1 MTQTQQQRLLG
12 AGLLL
17 LLICGI
23 ALFLLNRVHESHQ
36 ALNDQEEPLAISSL
50 VEPNNTQVE
59 VFSEP
64 DGEALVDPESLGE
77 AAADQ
82 GLQTKLATTPV
93 EKSTAPAT
101 QPAPVTAAPTDAT
114 TTAEAPAAVKATP
127 AAKPAVAA
135 PNAKSP
141 WIIQLASFSV
151 KSYAEAMVS
160 KLSDLGYSAFIE
172 ASKVNDKTI
181 YRVRMY
187 ADGDKQAAEK
197 LAQTVGKQLQLKAQV
212 FQN

>member
-23 ALFLLNRVHESHQ
+23 ALYLLNRVHESHQ
-36 ALNDQEEPLAISSL
+36 AMNNKDEPLAISSL

-82 GLQTKLATTPV
+82 GLQTKLATTPA
-93 EKSTAPAT
+93 KQSTAPAT
-101 QPAPVTAAPTDAT
+101 QPAPVTSAATETKA
-114 TTAEAPAAVKATP
+114 AEAAVPAKPTP
-127 AAKPAVAA
+127 AAKPVVAT
-135 PNAKSP
+135 PNASSP

-160 KLSDLGYSAFIE
+160 KLSNLGYSAFIE

>member
-23 ALFLLNRVHESHQ
+23 ALYLLNRVHESHQ
-36 ALNDQEEPLAISSL
+36 ALNDQEEPLAIASL
-50 VEPNNTQVE
+50 VEPNKTQVE

-64 DGEALVDPESLGE
+64 DGEALVDPEALGE

-82 GLQTKLATTPV
+82 GLQTKPASTPV
-93 EKSTAPAT
+93 EA
-101 QPAPVTAAPTDAT
+101 
-114 TTAEAPAAVKATP
+114 KATP
-127 AAKPAVAA
+127 PTKPAVAA
-135 PNAKSP
+135 PNASSP
-141 WIIQLASFSV
+141 WLIQLASFSV

-160 KLSDLGYSAFIE
+160 KLSNLGYSAFIE
-172 ASKVNDKTI
+172 PSKVNDKTI